1 MAENPAGKLTQV
13 FVDGAEL
20 EGAYRFVESD
30 NVSTEE
36 LERARGEAC
45 ARRLAQQEVAIIPVD
60 QTSIKLREHRN
71 TERMG
76 SVGTRSSKARGVH
89 AMVGLG
95 LDPEGVTMGVLGMVP
110 WVRSEEPT
118 PPRKNGRK
126 GKRKDA
132 RPAEERESFNWIRT
146 FDLCHEQLRLH
157 APNTRG
163 WYQVDQGADYWRVF
177 EWACT
182 HEAWLTARICHE
194 RVVLRTRSEV
204 ELHAWIKSRPV
215 AYRFD
220 LELPEQPQ
228 RPARTAHLSVRYET
242 ATIRYMVTKKE
253 ELHLT
258 LSVVAV
264 NEPRPPEGAAP
275 IDWFLLTNF
284 PVETDEDAQRVIDN
298 YTRRWRCEDFF
309 RTLKSG
315 ACEVESSELESLE
328 SFSRFLIVASSV
340 AARVERIRYL
350 SRTHPDAPAT
360 VAFSKR
366 EITMA
371 IQIREQYGSRVPA
384 RHEWPDGIPPLHLMT
399 RWVAELGGYRPARHR
414 GPPGSIVLTRGLIR
428 LQTAVLGAMA
438 QTRRHQRCD

>member
-1 MAENPAGKLTQV
+1 MAESPAGKLTQV
-13 FVDGAEL
+13 FDDGAEL

-30 NVSTEE
+30 KVSTEE

-45 ARRLAQQEVAIIPVD
+45 ARRLAQQEVAVIPVD
-60 QTSIKLREHRN
+60 QTSIMLREHRG

-89 AMVGLG
+89 AMVALG
-95 LDPEGVTMGVLGMVP
+95 LDPEGVTLGVLGMVP
-110 WVRSEEPT
+110 WLRSEEPT
-118 PPRKNGRK
+118 PPRKNGRN

-132 RPAEERESFNWIRT
+132 RPAEERESFHWLRT
-146 FDLCHEQLRLH
+146 IDLCDEQLRLH
-157 APNTRG
+157 APRTRG

-204 ELHAWIKSRPV
+204 ELHEWIADQPV
-215 AYRFD
+215 AYRLE

-228 RPARTAHLSVRYET
+228 RPARTAHVSVRFAT
-242 ATIRYMVTKKE
+242 GTIRYMETKKK

-258 LSVVAV
+258 LTVVAV
-264 NEPRPPEGAAP
+264 TEPRPPADVTP
-275 IDWFLLTNF
+275 IRWFLVTNY
-284 PVETDEDAQRVIDN
+284 PVKTPEDAQRVLDN
-298 YTRRWRCEDFF
+298 YTLRWRCEDFF

-315 ACEVESSELESLE
+315 ACEVEESELESLE
-328 SFSRFLIVASSV
+328 SFSRFLIVTSSV

-350 SRTHPDAPAT
+350 SRTQPDAPAT

-366 EITMA
+366 EIRMA
-371 IQIREQYGSRVPA
+371 IQIRKHYGSRVPA
-384 RHEWPDGIPPLHLMT
+384 EHEFPDDIPPLHLMT
-399 RWVAELGGYRPARHR
+399 RWIAELGGYRPSKHR

-428 LQTAVLGAMA
+428 LQTAVLGARA